1 MSENVKLSVDEQ
13 IMDLKEKGITF
24 NIVSEDEAKKFLRYN
39 TYYFKIKSYA
49 RNFVKATGGP
59 NKGKYYNVDFK
70 HLMEL
75 SKLDAYLRKVILSM
89 CLDIEHV
96 LRVRLL
102 YDISQ
107 NEEEDG
113 FNIVRLYL
121 KSHSEVRVD
130 LSNGLDKSATS
141 DLAKA
146 ILEKDANDV
155 PVPIWKLIETLSF
168 GRFIE
173 LYSLYY
179 QTYGGENYSNYLG
192 SLKFLRN
199 SAAHNACLLNRI
211 KEPYNLVRK
220 NEAITARLG
229 AIPGYSESYKQ
240 KMKNPVVHD
249 FIVLLFVYFDLLN
262 TKSNRNMR
270 AHGLDDLE
278 NLFDKVFLREKQLFE
293 KNDSLVYTYKFVRQ
307 MIAYLKNQRNNPIGL
322 SRSNSLTIQNRQ
334 THASRKIRSKR

>member
-1 MSENVKLSVDEQ
+1 MSENKKLSVEEQ
-13 IMDLKEKGITF
+13 ILDLKEKGITF
-24 NIVSEDEAKKFLRYN
+24 TLISEEDAKKFLRYN
-39 TYYFKIKSYA
+39 NYYFKIKSYA

-96 LRVRLL
+96 LKVRLL

-113 FNIVRLYL
+113 FSIVQLYL
-121 KSHSEVRVD
+121 KYNKDVLED
-130 LSNGLDKSATS
+130 LRKGLNKSASS
-141 DLAKA
+141 DLTKS
-146 ILEKDANDV
+146 ILNKDENDFHV
-155 PVPIWKLIETLSF
+155 PAWKLIEILSF

-173 LYSLYY
+173 FYTLYY
-179 QTYGGENYSNYLG
+179 QTYKGENYSNYLG

-199 SAAHNACLLNRI
+199 SAAHNACLLNSI

-220 NEAITARLG
+220 NEAITDRLG
-229 AIPGYSESYKQ
+229 AIQGYSESYKQ

-270 AHGLDDLE
+270 AHGLEDLE
-278 NLFDKVFLREKQLFE
+278 HLFDDVFLREKQLFE

-307 MIAYLKNQRNNPIGL
+307 MITYLKNQRNNPIGL
-322 SRSNSLTIQNRQ
+322 SRSTSLTSQNRQ
-334 THASRKIRSKR
+334 TPARRKARSKR